1 MLMARS
7 SHRLLC
13 STNNELLCGAS
24 FAKMPLFESTGVGRR
39 QRSLK
44 GMVLSRPRNRTA
56 RWVREFRRQRL
67 LRGRCRFRN
76 DLQWGDGS
84 LHGELR
90 HSGSDVLGLGFGNFE
105 WLASFNQGKTPR
117 LDVGLRRHKIT
128 WLPRR
133 INGSRI
139 GGRSTPLAAQIPER
153 IEREQHAKKILFPCL
168 FVFPIRDRT
177 MNRYNPP
184 Q

>member
-7 SHRLLC
+7 SRRFSF
-13 STNNELLCGAS
+13 STNSSKAAWGRQMAE
-24 FAKMPLFESTGVGRR
+24 MPLFKSTGVGE
-39 QRSLK
+39 K
-44 GMVLSRPRNRTA
+44 AEFVVGMVRAALA
-56 RWVREFRRQRL
+56 IGRL
-67 LRGRCRFRN
+67 GGFGNFDDSAYSVAGAASATTCSV
-76 DLQWGDGS
+76 GDGS
-84 LHGELR
+84 LHGGFR
-90 HSGSDVLGLGFGNFE
+90 SRGSDVLGLGFGNFE

-168 FVFPIRDRT
+168 FVFQYGT
-177 MNRYNPP
+177 A